1 MRITRG
7 AIGITVF
14 LFLIAL
20 TPGLSQASD
29 DEFADGAHQFIQTLA
44 DRAVNSMAGDKNS
57 STEQKKR
64 FRKLLNDNFDVRLL
78 GKWALGRHWRK
89 ATKIERSEY
98 LAQFEKFLVATYS
111 KRFRQLT
118 TEEIDV
124 ASATSRNRKL
134 AIVHSRLLRDSNK
147 PVRIDWRVAYPR
159 GEYKIVDIIVE
170 GISMLQTQR
179 SEFGSVI
186 RKNGGKVSGL
196 TATLRDKTESIN
208 KRRE

>member
-7 AIGITVF
+7 AISLTVF
-14 LFLIAL
+14 LFFILS
-20 TPGLSQASD
+20 TPGHSQAAG

-44 DRAVNSMAGDKNS
+44 DRAVNSLTGDKNS
-57 STEQKKR
+57 SAEQKIR
-64 FRKLLNDNFDVRLL
+64 FRKMLNDNFDVRLL
-78 GKWALGRHWRK
+78 GKWALGRYWRK

-98 LAQFEKFLVATYS
+98 LTQFEEFLVATYS

-118 TEEIDV
+118 TEKIDV
-124 ASATSRNRKL
+124 ASATSRNAKL
-134 AIVHSRLLRDSNK
+134 AIVHSRLIRESNK

>member
-7 AIGITVF
+7 AISLTVF
-14 LFLIAL
+14 LFFIVS
-20 TPGLSQASD
+20 TPGLSQAAG

-44 DRAVNSMAGDKNS
+44 DRAVNSLAGDKNS
-57 STEQKKR
+57 SAEQQKR

-89 ATKIERSEY
+89 ATKIERAEY
-98 LAQFEKFLVATYS
+98 LAQFEEFLIATYS

-118 TEEIDV
+118 TEKINV
-124 ASATSRNRKL
+124 ASATSRSSRL
-134 AIVHSRLLRDSNK
+134 AIVHSRLMRESNK

-159 GEYKIVDIIVE
+159 GKYKIVDIIVE

-186 RKNGGKVSGL
+186 RQNGGKVSGL
-196 TATLRDKTESIN
+196 TAALHDKTESLK
-208 KRRE
+208 KRRK